1 MIVVVKDVGIIMDN
15 NGLDEVMLV
24 AFDGRFN
31 GAGVGG
37 GGAVV
42 EERRIPSLRM
52 SSSSE
57 QVEARAS
64 N

>member
-37 GGAVV
+37 GRGG
-42 EERRIPSLRM
+42 
-52 SSSSE
+52 
-57 QVEARAS
+57 
-64 N
+64 

>member
-1 MIVVVKDVGIIMDN
+1 MVDSM
-15 NGLDEVMLV
+15 
-24 AFDGRFN
+24 GR
-31 GAGVGG
+31 GEWGG
-37 GGAVV
+37 GGRVV
-42 EERRIPSLRM
+42 EERRIPSLCM

>member
-1 MIVVVKDVGIIMDN
+1 MVDSMGR
-15 NGLDEVMLV
+15 GL
-24 AFDGRFN
+24 
-31 GAGVGG
+31 G

>member
-37 GGAVV
+37 AVV
-42 EERRIPSLRM
+42 EERRIPSSVCPAPVSR
-52 SSSSE
+52 
-57 QVEARAS
+57 
-64 N
+64 